1 MNSNYELAHKEI
13 IRDYLRTT
21 NRQTKAKKIHKVTAA
36 HKSYIK
42 YNESKEV

>member
-21 NRQTKAKKIHKVTAA
+21 NRQTKAKKKKFIKSQQHIKVT
-36 HKSYIK
+36 
-42 YNESKEV
+42 